1 MDDFDRLDV
10 TPEKNL
16 IYFSIEYLKAI
27 NYGEAIY
34 VMWFSPNEGERL
46 SFTEEDI
53 KRS

>member
-1 MDDFDRLDV
+1 MDAFDRLDV

-16 IYFSIEYLKAI
+16 IYFSLEYLKAI

-34 VMWFSPNEGERL
+34 VMWFSPNEEIV